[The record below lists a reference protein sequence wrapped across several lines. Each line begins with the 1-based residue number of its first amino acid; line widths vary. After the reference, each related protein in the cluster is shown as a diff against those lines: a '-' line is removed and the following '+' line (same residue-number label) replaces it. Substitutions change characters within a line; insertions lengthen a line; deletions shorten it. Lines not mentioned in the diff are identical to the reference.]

1 MITNKLWSR
10 ELTALHSFG
19 NGHQN
24 YFKNPRGQ
32 GKRMA
37 ESIFEKVRLSICQ
50 LSICRKLVRLSII
63 RPPDQGLNQTD
74 AKSKQAIKMKFFMTL
89 IFWNSHLKKRK
100 NCLSSEK
107 MFNWY
112 MHFCGFFLSLL
123 VGPFSWIRICIF
135 IADYCVPPHWHTLS
149 SRSPRTRIY
158 CTIVPAAIFISS
170 PGYLQIRTKFTVP
183 AVRINKN
190 DKALHKSY
198 RFELAIKYMRDEC
211 YIFRKDHTVKELTN
225 NIKIGA

>member
-1 MITNKLWSR
+1 M
-10 ELTALHSFG
+10 
-19 NGHQN
+19 
-24 YFKNPRGQ
+24 
-32 GKRMA
+32 
-37 ESIFEKVRLSICQ
+37 
-50 LSICRKLVRLSII
+50 
-63 RPPDQGLNQTD
+63 
-74 AKSKQAIKMKFFMTL
+74 
-89 IFWNSHLKKRK
+89 
-100 NCLSSEK
+100 
-107 MFNWY
+107 
-112 MHFCGFFLSLL
+112 
-123 VGPFSWIRICIF
+123 
-135 IADYCVPPHWHTLS
+135 S